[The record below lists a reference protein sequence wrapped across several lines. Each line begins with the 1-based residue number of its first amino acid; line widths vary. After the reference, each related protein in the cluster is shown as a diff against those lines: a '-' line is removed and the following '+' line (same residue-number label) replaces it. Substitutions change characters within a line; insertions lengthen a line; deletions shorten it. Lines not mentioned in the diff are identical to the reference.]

1 MTIVQ
6 VYYSYIHIMV
16 FCHFSSYV
24 GSLLCKKDA
33 AFFFFSHREKS
44 LPRTLRFLALFD
56 AHVRKVV
63 FYNHISLTNE
73 TESAS
78 FREGWERT

>member
-6 VYYSYIHIMV
+6 VYYIYIHITV

-24 GSLLCKKDA
+24 GSLLCEKDA
-33 AFFFFSHREKS
+33 AFFFFHIEKS
-44 LPRTLRFLALFD
+44 PCQGRYGSLHYLMRM
-56 AHVRKVV
+56 RKVV